1 MQKLLLAFPEG
12 TITDQQLDQLRQ
24 VAPDLEVLQTADETR
39 LHELVADCEIIAGS
53 FPTEL
58 LPKAT
63 QLRWFQQWSAG
74 ADWLL
79 DCPEAQEMDF
89 VLTNASGVHAI
100 PISEHIIAFLLA
112 AARNLPAAWQGQQ
125 QKQWLSG
132 EVDDKNDKQDD
143 GKAKT
148 RNGKQAQALTYG
160 RGDVFEVAGKTLLL
174 IGVGEI
180 GERTAKIAK
189 ALEMRII
196 ALRHNPAE
204 EAPYADETVGAD
216 ELLNTLPEADVVIST
231 APLTDETKG
240 MFNAEAF
247 AAMKPSSYFINIG
260 RGETVDEE
268 ALIDA
273 LQSGKIAGAALDVFE
288 TEPLPAASPLWTMA
302 NVQITPH
309 ASGTT
314 PHYND
319 RAFAILLENL
329 KRYVAGQELKNVVD
343 KAKGY

>member
-1 MQKLLLAFPEG
+1 MKNLLLAFPEG
-12 TITDQQLDQLRQ
+12 TISKEQQDQLRQ
-24 VAPDLEVLQTADETR
+24 VAPDLNVIQTADEAR
-39 LHELVADCEIIAGS
+39 LNDLVPDCEIIAGS
-53 FPTEL
+53 FPTQL
-58 LPKAT
+58 LPKAK

-79 DCPEAQEMDF
+79 ECPEAQEMDF

-112 AARNLPAAWQGQQ
+112 AARNLPTAWQGQQ
-125 QKQWLSG
+125 QKQWLTG
-132 EVDDKNDKQDD
+132 EASDNDSDRADKNQK
-143 GKAKT
+143 
-148 RNGKQAQALTYG
+148 ALTYG

-174 IGVGEI
+174 LGVGEI

-189 ALEMRII
+189 ALEMQII
-196 ALRHNPAE
+196 ALRHDPSEA
-204 EAPYADETVGAD
+204 APYAEETVGDDA
-216 ELLNTLPEADVVIST
+216 LLATLPKADVVIST
-231 APLTDETKG
+231 VPLTEETKG
-240 MFNAEAF
+240 MFNGEAF
-247 AAMKPSSYFINIG
+247 AAMKKGSYFINIG

-268 ALIDA
+268 ALVEA
-273 LQSGKIAGAALDVFE
+273 LQSGQIGGAALDVFE
-288 TEPLPAASPLWTMA
+288 TEPLSEDSPLWEMA